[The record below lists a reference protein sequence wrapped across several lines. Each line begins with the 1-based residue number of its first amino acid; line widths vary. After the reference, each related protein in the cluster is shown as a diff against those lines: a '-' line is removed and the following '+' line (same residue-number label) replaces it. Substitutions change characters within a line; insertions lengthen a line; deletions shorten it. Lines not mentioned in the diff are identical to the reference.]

1 MMRYGM
7 PNSECLSTKHHLQSK
22 FRSKREERSTYL
34 PSQQYSM
41 LIFRIILLLLVP
53 NFKLVAAFSASPQ
66 TSLFEGISSF
76 FNSQSN
82 FGAENKLKTKRQ
94 ELKNDLLELCKDSKV
109 SRDEVEKVIGQLK
122 EVQPFENTSTSTLL
136 QKEWLL

>member
-1 MMRYGM
+1 
-7 PNSECLSTKHHLQSK
+7 
-22 FRSKREERSTYL
+22 
-34 PSQQYSM
+34 M